1 MDTNTAP
8 TQAMALPTQQLAQRQ
23 PNTQG
28 LDAKQVGKEFESLFI
43 HQMLELMSQ
52 GVKTPEV
59 MGGGSAEGIFRSMM
73 NEKIAAEVANAGG
86 LGVAEAIENQVK
98 RYQEAQNR

>member
-1 MDTNTAP
+1 MDINTTAN
-8 TQAMALPTQQLAQRQ
+8 ALPVQQLNQQQ

-28 LDAKQVGKEFESLFI
+28 RNAKQIGTEFESLFI

-59 MGGGSAEGIFRSMM
+59 MGGGSAEDIYRSMM
-73 NEKIAAEVANAGG
+73 NEKIAAEVARGGG

-98 RYQEAQNR
+98 RYEEALNR

>member
-1 MDTNTAP
+1 MDINTTASKP
-8 TQAMALPTQQLAQRQ
+8 MALPVQQLNQQ
-23 PNTQG
+23 MPSTQG
-28 LDAKQVGKEFESLFI
+28 RNAKQIGKEFESMFI

-59 MGGGSAEGIFRSMM
+59 MGGGSAEGIYRSMM
-73 NEKIAAEVANAGG
+73 NEKIAAEVSRGGG

-98 RYQEAQNR
+98 RYEEALNR

>member
-1 MDTNTAP
+1 M
-8 TQAMALPTQQLAQRQ
+8 
-23 PNTQG
+23 
-28 LDAKQVGKEFESLFI
+28 FI

-59 MGGGSAEGIFRSMM
+59 MGGGSAEGIYRSMM
-73 NEKIAAEVANAGG
+73 NEKIAAEVSRGGG

-98 RYQEAQNR
+98 RYEEALNR